1 MHCES
6 SSEMPGYRCEKAVTG
21 YWRGASSSEMCPM
34 VPVSTCW
41 CEHCLTRGHGSVRC
55 PHKVSER
62 GLGSY
67 LSGDYLQYPGCGC
80 GPICGQG
87 WPDPSLSVRQHSPL
101 TLNIA
106 TSSCLE
112 TRFTSWM
119 HYLIKLKQST
129 SLIQSTSFIMAIVI
143 ISNVLYKTLLH
154 SSTNQMT

>member
-1 MHCES
+1 MWGICDRIKKLQDPKCVQWSQSPHVDVS
-6 SSEMPGYRCEKAVTG
+6 IVWPVASAV
-21 YWRGASSSEMCPM
+21 S
-34 VPVSTCW
+34 
-41 CEHCLTRGHGSVRC
+41 GSVRC